1 MCPHPKP
8 GFALRLPSDRKQKHN
23 LFVVPTPSCP
33 IPQRPSAQRPLL
45 SLHPTPESS
54 GPWLS
59 LSSTRCGHLPAPCS
73 FPLPFP
79 RLLLSA
85 GRKGPG
91 APTVS
96 RATHSGGGR
105 GGSKH
110 LAPLSSQAA
119 CDPSPSFTP
128 SSRSRLK
135 GMVKGPPQMPSS
147 EDGCASEQPLT
158 ESPRATVPA
167 GQGLACSAPG
177 QDARPQETRRHSR
190 AD

>member
-1 MCPHPKP
+1 MTGNRSIIYSWSP
-8 GFALRLPSDRKQKHN
+8 LPPAQFPNAR
-23 LFVVPTPSCP
+23 PPSTRC
-33 IPQRPSAQRPLL
+33 SACTQ
-45 SLHPTPESS
+45 HPESS

-59 LSSTRCGHLPAPCS
+59 LSSRCGHLPAPCS

-177 QDARPQETRRHSR
+177 QDARPQETRRHNR